1 MFEHFKSSC
10 NLQTSLTTFK
20 LIITR
25 VIKNISGDFYLNL
38 EPEITES
45 NKFEIGDQLF
55 CLRSRMNPHEKMYV
69 FIGLLSCKKSNR
81 HYVFS
86 QQQKSRIG
94 GDFGADARTNEMTP
108 TSCSCEQVFAGLCTF
123 PMQRDF
129 VWQATATNS
138 STSALWWARTSRWRP
153 SWATWCPGKP
163 RWSPRGCCRPSWGPW
178 ERSSWASSSTWVSLE
193 FSAPC
198 CCGNVAANSVRRYS
212 ETSFSSKESRE
223 QLRFAKEMCGCFFF
237 FLSVFAADIF
247 EVICLRAAACL
258 MGCKVLSTA
267 VATRGVVISLVHAVN
282 GSAEDP
288 EPFFLCVIYV
298 EGSSKCIYQ
307 RLWVAG
313 SILSQL
319 PPVPSST
326 PFVYSRRL

>member
-1 MFEHFKSSC
+1 MCFLSSRKAELGGISEQTREQMRWLRHLVVVNRCLQVCALSQCSVTLSDRPQPPTLPHQRCGGHALPDGGRHERHDVPESRVGRPGGAAVLPGDRGSAPPEPLPQPEYHWNFQRLVAVETWPQILSEDAVRPHF
-10 NLQTSLTTFK
+10 
-20 LIITR
+20 
-25 VIKNISGDFYLNL
+25 
-38 EPEITES
+38 P
-45 NKFEIGDQLF
+45 
-55 CLRSRMNPHEKMYV
+55 
-69 FIGLLSCKKSNR
+69 
-81 HYVFS
+81 
-86 QQQKSRIG
+86 
-94 GDFGADARTNEMTP
+94 ARKAVN
-108 TSCSCEQVFAGLCTF
+108 
-123 PMQRDF
+123 
-129 VWQATATNS
+129 
-138 STSALWWARTSRWRP
+138 
-153 SWATWCPGKP
+153 
-163 RWSPRGCCRPSWGPW
+163 SWGLQ
-178 ERSSWASSSTWVSLE
+178 RKCAV
-193 FSAPC
+193 
-198 CCGNVAANSVRRYS
+198 V
-212 ETSFSSKESRE
+212 
-223 QLRFAKEMCGCFFF
+223 FFYF